1 LAPPGQYTVK
11 LTVNGKTY
19 SELLMVKK
27 DPRVKTS
34 DEGLAQMFLMESR
47 LATMMTENTRALAEA
62 RSAREQL
69 EKLAGQAKGPLADA
83 VSTLQKKVVAVLG
96 VGDGPRVSSAAG
108 STITGVSGAIGALY
122 GEVERADA
130 APTSAQQN
138 ALTETEKDFT
148 GSLKRWAEIKETEL
162 PELNRQLRG
171 ANLLEIR
178 LTSSSPEQDA
188 SDDVE

>member
-1 LAPPGQYTVK
+1 
-11 LTVNGKTY
+11 
-19 SELLMVKK
+19 
-27 DPRVKTS
+27 
-34 DEGLAQMFLMESR
+34 
-47 LATMMTENTRALAEA
+47 
-62 RSAREQL
+62 
-69 EKLAGQAKGPLADA
+69 
-83 VSTLQKKVVAVLG
+83 
-96 VGDGPRVSSAAG
+96 
-108 STITGVSGAIGALY
+108 
-122 GEVERADA
+122 VERADA